1 MLMIVPFFAL
11 ATLWATFSKIWVIF
25 SNLLVTLVGSTLP
38 SNNRLGCEGFQG
50 THSSFHVHC
59 ITDTGE
65 NVL

>member
-1 MLMIVPFFAL
+1 MIVPFFGL
-11 ATLWATFSKIWVIF
+11 GYFF
-25 SNLLVTLVGSTLP
+25 QNLGDFFQSSGHPAPIREGSTLP